1 MMTTSIFD
9 MNVFP
14 CMTAIINQRLSRL
27 RLPLK
32 LSFLAL
38 LLALSAC
45 SLLVSGYNNA
55 PNLFMFLWLNPHLDL
70 NAAQEKQALTDLQ
83 KVLQWHRREQL
94 PLYAKWLKQA
104 QQLAPQD
111 INADQVCAL
120 IDEAA
125 DSLEPLL
132 TQFEEPTA
140 RLALSLTPAQL
151 QVLRKKYTEDWK
163 DYRKEWK
170 LDASP
175 SAQLEVQ
182 TDKGQSNAER
192 FYGRLS
198 PAQQKLLRQLAQN
211 SGYEGERTYA
221 ERVRLQQNNLS
232 MHERIV
238 QNRPALD
245 EARAM
250 VHDWLQSG
258 FVTPDP
264 GYAAYLKKRKRA
276 NCEAS
281 AQLHNTTTPEQRAR
295 AVKVLKAYEDDVRSL
310 MRYQPS

>member
-1 MMTTSIFD
+1 M
-9 MNVFP
+9 P
-14 CMTAIINQRLSRL
+14 AIINQRLSRL
-27 RLPLK
+27 WLPLK
-32 LSFLAL
+32 LSFLTL

-45 SLLVSGYNNA
+45 SMVVSGYNNA

-70 NAAQEKQALTDLQ
+70 NAAQEKQALADLQ

-94 PLYAKWLKQA
+94 PLYAKWLSQA
-104 QQLAPQD
+104 QQLAPHD
-111 INADQVCAL
+111 VSADQVCAL

-132 TQFEEPTA
+132 TQFEEPTV
-140 RLALSLTPAQL
+140 RLAVSLTSAQI

-170 LDASP
+170 LDGSKQ
-175 SAQLEVQ
+175 AQLEVQ

-198 PAQQKLLRQLAQN
+198 PTQQKLLQQLAHN

-221 ERVRLQQNNLS
+221 ERVRLQQDNLA
-232 MHERIV
+232 MHERMV
-238 QNRPALD
+238 QNRPALE

-250 VHDWLQSG
+250 VREWLQSILQ
-258 FVTPDP
+258 TPDP
-264 GYAAYLKKRKRA
+264 SYAAYLKKRKRT

-295 AVKVLKAYEDDVRSL
+295 AVKVLKGYEDDVRSL